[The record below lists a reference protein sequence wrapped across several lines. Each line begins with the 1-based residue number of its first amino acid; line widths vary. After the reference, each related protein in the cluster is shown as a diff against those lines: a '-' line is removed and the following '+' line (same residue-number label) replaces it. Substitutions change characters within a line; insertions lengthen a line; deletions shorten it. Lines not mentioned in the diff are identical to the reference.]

1 MRAPIA
7 TIVLLIAVMLPGCA
21 HNEASGSNGTTS
33 VTPGPGE
40 ATILLN
46 RKVTV
51 VRWSDGDSF
60 KFKSGRFKGKG
71 VRLVGYNSLESYGPV
86 HRWGHWTA
94 AELHAISSTTKNLA
108 GATQW
113 KCITD
118 GSKDS
123 YNRVLV
129 DCPGVRQELLRV
141 GHAHLYAFD
150 EEADLS
156 DLKLQREAISS
167 GIGIWAKGTPEHI
180 VTSIHSAAE
189 GRGRNRLVSTRTG
202 KTWLNPHQ
210 NTYAICQEVC
220 EGPSVSGSCMIY
232 VPYEVRYRDKPP
244 CLQ

>member
-1 MRAPIA
+1 MRAIFA
-7 TIVLLIAVMLPGCA
+7 LAMAFASVLVLSCA
-21 HNEASGSNGTTS
+21 HKSAGNSSASIE
-33 VTPGPGE
+33 PGAGE

-60 KFKSGRFKGKG
+60 KFKSGRFKGNG
-71 VRLVGYNSLESYGPV
+71 VRLVGYNSLEAYGPV
-86 HRWGHWTA
+86 HRWGDWTA
-94 AELHAISSTTKNLA
+94 AELYAISSSTKDIA
-108 GATQW
+108 SATQW

-129 DCPGVRQELLRV
+129 DCPDARQELLRL
-141 GHAHLYAFD
+141 GHGHVYAFD
-150 EEADLS
+150 EDADPA
-156 DLKLQREAISS
+156 DLKLQREARAE
-167 GIGIWAKGTPEHI
+167 GLGIWAKGTPEHI
-180 VTSIHSAAE
+180 VTSVHSAAE

-210 NTYAICQEVC
+210 NDYEICQEVC
-220 EGPSVSGSCMIY
+220 EGPSVSGSCMVY
-232 VPYEVRYRDKPP
+232 VPYEVRYKNKPA